1 MDEII
6 RNLKYGQC
14 NTRFCPKKLNNKDET
29 IYKNVLNI
37 LKKINTK
44 TSYSWYKRE
53 LELLY
58 SFQKLIKNNPD
69 YNHVPI
75 FGLMNH
81 SKLLLVEDYD
91 FDTFKYYTKYITGK
105 YRLMINLTNI
115 IKSAQIFTNLILKL
129 KDHLNMPRPY
139 QLLPYYLD
147 IKLKVEYSAG
157 AISGSAP
164 SGHCFFGIMI
174 GYLIYISQKD
184 FFDNNPYELNRLV
197 CISLDIG
204 YHRNMGGI
212 HFVYDNFVSYI
223 TFKEIIDIYKYD
235 NNNYFLDDVKKV
247 LDRLFEAYVNK

>member
-6 RNLKYGQC
+6 RNLKYGKC
-14 NTRFCPKKLNNKDET
+14 NERFCPKKLNSKDER
-29 IYKNVLNI
+29 IYNNVLNM
-37 LKKINTK
+37 LKNINTK

-58 SFQKLIKNNPD
+58 SFQKLIKNYPD
-69 YNHVPI
+69 YNHTPI
-75 FGLMNH
+75 FGLKNH
-81 SKLLLVEDYD
+81 LKLLLVEDYD
-91 FDTFKYYTKYITGK
+91 FDTFKYYIKYITGK
-105 YRLMINLTNI
+105 YRLMINITDI
-115 IKSAQIFTNLILKL
+115 IKSSKNFTDLILKL

-139 QLLPYYLD
+139 QLLLYYPD

-164 SGHCFFGIMI
+164 SGHCFFGLMI
-174 GYLIYISQKD
+174 GNLIYISQKD

-212 HFVYDNFVSYI
+212 HFLYDNFVSYL

-235 NNNYFLDDVKKV
+235 NNNYYLDDIKKV
-247 LDRLFEAYVNK
+247 SDKLFEAYVNK